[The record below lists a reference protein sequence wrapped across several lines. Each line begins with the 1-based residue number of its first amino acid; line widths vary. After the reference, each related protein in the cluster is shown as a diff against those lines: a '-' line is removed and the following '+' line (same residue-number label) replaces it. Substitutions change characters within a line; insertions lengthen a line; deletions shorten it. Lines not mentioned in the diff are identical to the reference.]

1 MVSPIQKK
9 FLDKIKGPV
18 FPIPTPFM
26 EDGNIDFSCLE
37 RYVKFLVKNGAQTL
51 LVTVGTSRF
60 NVLTIDEMKN
70 VNQTVVESAKGN
82 CMVIVASPAT
92 GPTKQAI
99 DFAKHAQSIGADGII
114 AVYPDRYYNDNH
126 IFRYF
131 ENIANACNIGVLIH
145 NHAITGGSARAGAS
159 IKLSPQFFERILKID
174 NIVGM
179 KEETHDAQ
187 LIYEYNRIL
196 KNKFC
201 IIGGA
206 GVMKAFYIAQ
216 QWGQPAYLVG
226 IGNFTPETELSFYQK
241 INSNDYIAAK
251 RIIFEKEDK
260 FLKNAVK
267 VGWHLA
273 LKEALAFKG
282 LMPAWERSPME
293 RLSPEDRKLV
303 IQSVPEE

>member
-1 MVSPIQKK
+1 MISSTQKK

-26 EDGNIDFSCLE
+26 EDGSIDYSCLKD
-37 RYVKFLVKNGAQTL
+37 YVKFLVKSGAKTL

-60 NVLTIDEMKN
+60 NVLTIDEMKR
-70 VNQTVVESAKGN
+70 VNHTVVESANGN

-99 DFAKHAQSIGADGII
+99 DLAKHAQSIGADGII
-114 AVYPDRYYNDNH
+114 AVYPDRYYNDNN

-145 NHAITGGSARAGAS
+145 NHSITGGSVRAGTS
-159 IKLSPQFFERILKID
+159 IKLSPQFFERISEID

-179 KEETHDAQ
+179 KEETHDSQ
-187 LIYEYNRIL
+187 FIYEYNRIL

-206 GVMKAFYIAQ
+206 GVMRAFYVAH

-226 IGNFTPETELSFYQK
+226 IGNFLPEIELSFYQK
-241 INSNDYIAAK
+241 MQSNDYNAAK
-251 RIIFEKEDK
+251 QIIFENEDQ
-260 FLKNAVK
+260 FLKIAVE

-273 LKEALAFKG
+273 LKEAMAYKG

-293 RLSPEDRKLV
+293 RLSDEDRKSV
-303 IQSVPEE
+303 IQSMT